1 MFVDI
6 ADSFIEHIN
15 SLDKYEI
22 EQLDDDIKASR
33 YGIKSILEIES
44 TNELLKI
51 FELFHYLNR
60 RLLLTNDLMI
70 IPYGEVPEGTE
81 KINLKLLYE
90 MFKDTELHGLVSIQ
104 FLCVLGKFFEA
115 DFSILKQTIT
125 ELYMNLSYETFSKVM
140 QLLILQQNCILQLKR
155 VRLKI

>member
-51 FELFHYLNR
+51 FELFHYFNR

-90 MFKDTELHGLVSIQ
+90 MFKDTE
-104 FLCVLGKFFEA
+104 CV
-115 DFSILKQTIT
+115 D
-125 ELYMNLSYETFSKVM
+125 
-140 QLLILQQNCILQLKR
+140 
-155 VRLKI
+155 

>member
-6 ADSFIEHIN
+6 ANSFIEYIN

-125 ELYMNLSYETFSKVM
+125 ELYMNLSYETLSKVM

>member
-6 ADSFIEHIN
+6 ANSFIEYIN

-115 DFSILKQTIT
+115 DSSILKQTIT
-125 ELYMNLSYETFSKVM
+125 ELYMNLSYETLSKVM

>member
-6 ADSFIEHIN
+6 ADSFIEYIN

-81 KINLKLLYE
+81 KINLKLSYE

-104 FLCVLGKFFEA
+104 FLCVLGKFFAA

-125 ELYMNLSYETFSKVM
+125 ELYMNLSYETLSKVM